1 MTNEIIEFGPDRKYL
16 QKRQFLGF
24 IWFFIILG
32 IVVGI
37 FLGLMFGAG
46 ETVTAFIVLG
56 AAGGGA
62 LIWFILW
69 LVFLSYYFRSM
80 IYQLKEKEMIAKRG
94 VFSKI
99 EKNVPFRAVT
109 NLEIFR
115 SLFDRLFGIGTI
127 RLHTAGYSGTPLPE
141 ENIEGLVNYQE
152 IYDRLIT
159 KIRPLRAMTPKASIE
174 LDEDDD
180 QYQINLEILQ
190 TLKEIKEILREDQK

>member
-1 MTNEIIEFGPDRKYL
+1 MAKELKEFGPDRKYL
-16 QKRQFLGF
+16 TKRRFLGF
-24 IWFFIILG
+24 IWFFLIL
-32 IVVGI
+32 IMVVAI
-37 FLGLMFGAG
+37 FLGIMFGAG

-62 LIWFILW
+62 LLWFILW
-69 LVFLSYYFRSM
+69 LVFLSYYYKSLSYR
-80 IYQLKEKEMIAKRG
+80 LKESEMIVNRG

-109 NLEIFR
+109 NLAIYR

-141 ENIEGLVNYQE
+141 ENIEGLVNFQE
-152 IYDRLIT
+152 VYDRLIA

-174 LDEDDD
+174 MDEDDD

-190 TLKEIKEILREDQK
+190 TLKEIKEILREEQK